1 MLTAVFGMK
10 LNIGL
15 IKILSKITFIDYE
28 NPTSVKEL
36 KEQFFQKLVI
46 LEPNTEFDKV
56 EECQRKEKP
65 L

>member
-46 LEPNTEFDKV
+46 LEPNLEFDKV

>member
-46 LEPNTEFDKV
+46 LEPNPEFDKV
-56 EECQRKEKP
+56 EE
-65 L
+65 

>member
-46 LEPNTEFDKV
+46 LEPNPEFDKV

>member
-36 KEQFFQKLVI
+36 KEQLFQKLVL

-56 EECQRKEKP
+56 EEWQRKEKP